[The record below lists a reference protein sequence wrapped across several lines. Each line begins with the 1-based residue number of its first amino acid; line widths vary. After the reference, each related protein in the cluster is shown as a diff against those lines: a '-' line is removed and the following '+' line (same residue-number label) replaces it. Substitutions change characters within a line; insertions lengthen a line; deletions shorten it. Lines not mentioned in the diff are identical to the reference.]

1 MKENNNYMSYVNL
14 RKAGVKLEYTQDQ
27 IQEIVKCIKDPIYF
41 IRNYVKIVSVDR
53 GIIPF
58 ELWDFQER
66 MINTFHENRFSI
78 AKMPR
83 QVGKTTS
90 VAAYLLWCVL
100 FNDNFK
106 IAILANKHPMAKE
119 IVGRIQ
125 MAYENLPF
133 WMQQGVLSWNKTDIA
148 LENGSIIM
156 SSSTTGDSIRGQAM
170 NLVYLDEFAFV
181 PNPIQE
187 TFFTSVYPTIS
198 SGKSTKIMITS
209 TPNGMNRFHKIWK
222 DSVDGKNTYK
232 RTDVHWSDVPGR
244 DEAWREETIRNTSE
258 RQFRQEFGCEFLGS
272 DMTLIAGDK
281 LQQLTWDEPIYDKN
295 GFKFYEQAD
304 RSHSYVMVVD
314 TARGTGLD
322 YSAFVVFDTS
332 VVPYKVVATFRDNN
346 VHTIVFPKYIMEAAT
361 FFNNAHIL
369 VETNDLGQQIVDI
382 LHHEMEYDNLI
393 STISKIKGH
402 EATGGFGAR
411 SSIGVRTSKAVK
423 RLGCATFKSMVES
436 DQLIVRD
443 NDLIEEMSRFA
454 LKKGSYEASTGN
466 DDLVMCGVLFAWLS
480 TQPYFKELTG
490 TDVVRSIYNTGTADM
505 DMIVPFGIIDTGHD
519 DPDNYGG
526 DLWHPV

>member
-1 MKENNNYMSYVNL
+1 MSTNNL
-14 RKAGVKLEYTQDQ
+14 RKEGVKLEYTQEQ
-27 IQEIVKCIKDPIYF
+27 VQEIARCIQDPIYF
-41 IRNYVKIVSVDR
+41 IRNYVQIVHVDR
-53 GIIPF
+53 GVIPF
-58 ELWDFQER
+58 EMWPFQER
-66 MINTFHENRFSI
+66 MVRTFHENRFSI

-100 FNDNFK
+100 FNSNFK
-106 IAILANKHPMAKE
+106 VAILANKHPMAKE
-119 IVGRIQ
+119 IVARIQ
-125 MAYENLPF
+125 MAYENLPI
-133 WMQQGVLSWNKTDIA
+133 WMQQGIKSWNKTDIA

-198 SGKSTKIMITS
+198 SGQSTKILITS
-209 TPNGMNRFHKIWK
+209 TPNGLNRFHKIWK
-222 DSVDGKNTYK
+222 DSEDGKNTYK

-272 DMTLIAGDK
+272 DMTLISGDK
-281 LQQLTWDEPIYDKN
+281 LQLLTWDEPIYDKN

-304 RSHSYVMVVD
+304 RSKSYVMVVD

-332 VVPYKVVATFRDNN
+332 SAPYKVVATYRDNN
-346 VHTIVFPKYIMEAAT
+346 VHTIVFPKYIMEAAVY
-361 FFNNAHIL
+361 FNNCQIL

-382 LHHEMEYDNLI
+382 LHHEMEYENII
-393 STISKIKGH
+393 STISKLKGH
-402 EATGGFGAR
+402 EATSGFGTR
-411 SSIGVRTSKAVK
+411 SSMGVRTSKSVK
-423 RLGCATFKSMVES
+423 RLGCSTLKSMVES
-436 DQLIVRD
+436 DQVFVRD
-443 NDLIEEMSRFA
+443 HDLIDEMSRFA
-454 LKKGSYEASTGN
+454 LKKGTYEASTGN
-466 DDLVMCGVLFAWLS
+466 DDLVMCCVLFAWLT

-490 TDVVRSIYNTGTADM
+490 TDVVRSIYNAGTADM
-505 DMIVPFGIIDTGHD
+505 DALVPFGVIDTGHHEAD
-519 DPDNYGG
+519 GGWGG
-526 DLWHPV
+526 DDYWTPV